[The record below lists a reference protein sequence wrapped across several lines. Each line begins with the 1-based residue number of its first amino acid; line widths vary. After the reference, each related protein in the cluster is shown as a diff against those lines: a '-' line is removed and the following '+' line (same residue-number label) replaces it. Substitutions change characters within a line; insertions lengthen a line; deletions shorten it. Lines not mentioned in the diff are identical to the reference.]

1 MTVYQLANYYQE
13 EIDKLKKEKE
23 ELLDNSRRTRKKLDK
38 KTRLRLQELDKQIEE
53 YTNEYHSLLG

>member
-13 EIDKLKKEKE
+13 EIEKLKKEKE

>member
-13 EIDKLKKEKE
+13 EIEKLKKEKE

-38 KTRLRLQELDKQIEE
+38 KTRLRLQGLDTQIEE